1 MKCKYCNNALSV
13 EDKFCKNCG
22 NRAVEGNVNEVN
34 NNVENINEMNNV
46 NQNQDRQNY
55 SMNQNYN
62 EPEPRMKQNYNNPGQ
77 NMRRPKKAKSN
88 DSVKY
93 IVIGAVSCLA
103 FVLVFTLVSR
113 STNLLSNNNAYDPN
127 VTETGNTNSLV
138 YKVLFGGFQ
147 FSVPDNYIYD
157 FKNNYLYLANSDDE
171 WVASIAV
178 HNGSFD
184 NVKAN
189 RGSMQSFMI
198 SKGFSATPAKLNK
211 YNGLEY
217 VYLEASDSTVTN
229 LFAYAPL
236 SKTHTVSIIVESMD
250 GVPDYDA
257 LEDLA
262 PILSSAT
269 YYGSSANIE
278 VEGNSMDANEF
289 FEALK

>member
-22 NRAVEGNVNEVN
+22 NRADEGNVNEVN

-62 EPEPRMKQNYNNPGQ
+62 EPEPRMNQNYNNPGQ

-157 FKNNYLYLANSDDE
+157 FKNNLLYLSNLDDE

-250 GVPDYDA
+250 RVADYDA

-269 YYGSSANIE
+269 YYGSSVNIE
-278 VEGNSMDANEF
+278 VEGNRIDANEV